1 MMSNVK
7 KDNIKNNA
15 KSIFVANVKGGVG
28 KSTLSIMLA
37 RTLADFIPPQ
47 NITVIDTDLQR
58 TATEFLTNSNPGI
71 NVEFLPITPAFENT
85 NISLVGSNVKYIDK
99 NDKNN
104 DT

>member
-1 MMSNVK
+1 MASNK
-7 KDNIKNNA
+7 IKDA

-37 RTLADFIPPQ
+37 RALAEKIPPQ

-58 TATEFLTNSNPGI
+58 TATEFLTNSNPEI

-85 NISLVGSNVKYIDK
+85 NISLVPVSY
-99 NDKNN
+99 
-104 DT
+104 THLTLPTT